1 MRSVLALAVLAAG
14 CTGLPEN
21 GPHHDSIYER
31 LSDAPAWLFVRAE
44 TSSGSAIARRRDGD
58 GWQSA
63 LAELAVERGYVRAT
77 IDDSGQLEITQL
89 EIAFAPITLDAMFD
103 APAQL
108 EDVHLRLAGP
118 VRGEPAWRSEDDV
131 SATLVAALDFGG
143 AIAVGGDDAI
153 PLVTAHLPPVTID
166 VALYGEGDR
175 ITASLA
181 IAATGELWDW
191 ENAVE
196 LTELTLAVTA
206 ETVN

>member
-31 LSDAPAWLFVRAE
+31 LSEASAWLFVRSEASAG
-44 TSSGSAIARRRDGD
+44 TAIARRRGAD
-58 GWQSA
+58 GWESE
-63 LAELAVERGYVRAT
+63 LTELAVQRGYVRAAL
-77 IDDSGQLEITQL
+77 DESGQLEVTQL
-89 EIAFAPITLDAMFD
+89 EIEIAPVTLDGMLD
-103 APAQL
+103 MPAQL
-108 EDVHLRLAGP
+108 EDVRLRLAGA

-143 AIAVGGDDAI
+143 ALAVGGDEAI

-166 VALYGEGDR
+166 VALYGEGNHVA
-175 ITASLA
+175 ASLA